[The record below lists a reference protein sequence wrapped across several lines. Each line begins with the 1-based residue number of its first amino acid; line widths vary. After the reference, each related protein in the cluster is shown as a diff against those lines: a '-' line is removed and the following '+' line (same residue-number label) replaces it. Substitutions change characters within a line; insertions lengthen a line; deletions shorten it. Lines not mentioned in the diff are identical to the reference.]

1 MQRILKKYIISIL
14 IIAIVGIMAVDYV
27 LVSMS
32 LTRARARVSE
42 EKLGQLV
49 DVLQSNELDLNT
61 LIHSLNEDYLTR
73 ARAFAYLIEKDA
85 SILEDLEELQRIAQL
100 LNVDEVHVSDENGLI
115 AYSSVPKYIGLDFHS
130 GEQMRG
136 FLPVLDGEVEY
147 VVQEVQPNTAEGKM
161 MQYVGVQRP
170 DQRGIVQ
177 VGLEPKRLLEA
188 LSRNQYS
195 YIFSRIPTDTNEYI
209 FVLSLQTQEF
219 LGTTSTDGEPVY
231 NLEDQGLTI
240 DDLEACRDGGFIDF
254 GSHRFYAMTR
264 EYDDVLLG
272 ICIRA
277 DALYAPRA
285 RELISMFACAMLV
298 GAAIALA
305 LNRMLYKTVVEGL
318 QSIIDDLNVIRQ
330 GRLDKVVQPSAVPE
344 LNALSININEM
355 VQGIKNTMMHLSWI
369 IDITDVPMAAFEYR
383 QNAPTVLRTSKL
395 PEILRIAP
403 GEMDVFGDYRLFQQ
417 KLIQIMSHPLENE
430 PNVYYLYDD
439 QYIRLVIVQ
448 DGDTTV
454 GSVLD
459 VSEEYCKQRHL
470 NHERRHDALTGLKNY
485 RAFQED
491 VHHLMA
497 SGDAHALFAGV
508 MIDLDDFKSV
518 NDTYGHDFGDEY
530 LRAFA
535 QILSEL
541 PADHCCYARRSGDE
555 FCLFLY
561 DYAQHAEILAV
572 VEHLWKRVERAS
584 VDTAD
589 GQTLRFCM
597 SGGLAWCGERDF
609 FSLMHDAD
617 QLLYAA
623 KQNRKGTCMI
633 QPFIREASEP

>member
-1 MQRILKKYIISIL
+1 MQKILKKYIISIL
-14 IIAIVGIMAVDYV
+14 IVAIAGIMVVDYV
-27 LVSMS
+27 LVSLS
-32 LTRARARVSE
+32 LTAARARISTD
-42 EKLGQLV
+42 KLDQLV
-49 DVLQSNELDLNT
+49 DVLQGNELELNT

-85 SILEDLEELQRIAQL
+85 SILEDLEELQRIAKL

-115 AYSSVPKYIGLDFHS
+115 AYSSVPKYIGLDFHG

-161 MQYVGVQRP
+161 MQYVGVRRP
-170 DQRGIVQ
+170 DQKGIVQ
-177 VGLEPKRLLEA
+177 VGLEPTRLLEA
-188 LSRNQYS
+188 LSRNQYP
-195 YIFSRIPTDTNEYI
+195 YIFSRIPTDADEYI
-209 FVLSLQTQEF
+209 FVLSLETQQF
-219 LGTTSTDGEPVY
+219 LGTTSADGKPVY
-231 NLEDQGLTI
+231 TLADQGLTVA
-240 DDLEACRDGGFIDF
+240 DLEACGEGGFIRF
-254 GSHRFYAMTR
+254 GESSFYAMTR
-264 EYDDVLLG
+264 QYDDVLLG
-272 ICIRA
+272 ICIRSN
-277 DALYAPRA
+277 ALYASRA
-285 RELISMFACAMLV
+285 RELISMFACALLV
-298 GAAIALA
+298 GIAIALA
-305 LNRMLYKTVVEGL
+305 LNRMLYKTVVAGL

-344 LNALSININEM
+344 LNALSVNINEM
-355 VQGIKNTMMHLSWI
+355 VEGIMNTMLRLSRI
-369 IDITDVPMAAFEYR
+369 IEITGVPMAAFEYR
-383 QNAPTVLRTSKL
+383 QSTPTVLRTSLL
-395 PEILRIAP
+395 PEILRIP
-403 GEMDVFGDYRLFQQ
+403 PSEMDVFDDYRLFQQ

-459 VSEEYCKQRHL
+459 VSEEYCKRRHL

-561 DYAQHAEILAV
+561 DYTQPAEVLAV

-609 FSLMHDAD
+609 FSLMHAAD
-617 QLLYAA
+617 QLLYTA
-623 KQNRKGTCMI
+623 KQNRKGTCMM
-633 QPFIREASEP
+633 QPFTGQTPKP